1 MKKSQSVAFGLCLSV
16 AFLIAS
22 CASAPA
28 PQTKEPAPQE
38 EQKEQEQVRTPQTPR
53 KLNVVNSSVS
63 TQKEETAESLY
74 AKKIQ
79 GINLSVNTY
88 PNETVK
94 GKAFSAPF
102 TFKAVKSDG
111 SPATGL
117 ELSISYPETKINGN
131 TGFALANLT
140 TDSNGTVTFIPATPA
155 YSFNSEIRVYPS
167 GDIANPE
174 IQKLAE
180 KAAVTAPYKVRTNR
194 ANKGGTISLL
204 DFSSSGKP
212 LANESSSS
220 SSLLMTLMRKGF
232 TRIGNADFS
241 AAILTDD
248 VSTVYKAAKALVG
261 NNSSYLIFGKVT
273 YLSPAEKTPEGKYSL
288 TLEGNVTCL
297 DMTDGSILCQIKTTG
312 SSTEETQVACLVAAR
327 KALAENLA
335 QEINYG
341 L

>member
-1 MKKSQSVAFGLCLSV
+1 MKKSLSQTFGICLSA
-16 AFLIAS
+16 AFLITA

-28 PQTKEPAPQE
+28 PQPKEPERQE
-38 EQKEQEQVRTPQTPR
+38 EQEQVKAPQTPR

-63 TQKEETAESLY
+63 ASTEETPESLY

-79 GINLSVNTY
+79 DITLSVHSY

-102 TFKAVKSDG
+102 SFKAVKSDG
-111 SPATGL
+111 TPASGL
-117 ELSISYPETKINGN
+117 ELSITYPETKINGQL
-131 TGFALANLT
+131 GFALANLT
-140 TDSNGTVTFIPATPA
+140 TDSNGTVTFIPATPS
-155 YSFNSEIRVYPS
+155 YSFNSEIRAYPS
-167 GDIANPE
+167 GDITNPE

-180 KAAVTAPYKVRTNR
+180 KAAVKAPYKVRTNR
-194 ANKGGTISLL
+194 ADKGGTISLL
-204 DFSSSGKP
+204 DFNSSGKP
-212 LANESSSS
+212 VLNDSSSS
-220 SSLLMTLMRKGF
+220 SSLLMCLMRKGF

-241 AAILTDD
+241 ASILTDD
-248 VSTVYKAAKALVG
+248 VSNVYKVAKALVG

-273 YLSPAEKTPEGKYSL
+273 YLSPAEKNAEGKYSL

-297 DMTDGSILCQIKTTG
+297 DMKDGSVLCQIKTTG
-312 SSTEETQVACLVAAR
+312 SSTESTQSACIVAAR